1 MGDKIGAS
9 QKIYVDYDTG
19 AVERILKKLS
29 GEALDQAWRRALQ
42 KTGAWVKTCVTRE
55 LGKTAKIPR
64 KALMIGGRRKSPR
77 LEAYF
82 DRNDEGVMK
91 VWLGLR
97 PIDAHRLAYGKGATQ
112 TRSGGVRA
120 GPHRFPHAFLMPIY
134 GKNSQ
139 GQRVK
144 VMRNR
149 VTRSGKSISEAKTI
163 VMQRR
168 GRNRLP
174 LDKVTLDFQAQG
186 NTAMQ
191 NAAKG
196 VADTLIKKLRSEVR
210 FELSKQ
216 DGNAQ

>member
-1 MGDKIGAS
+1 MSDKPSVS
-9 QKIYVDYDTG
+9 QKIYVDYDTS

-42 KTGAWVKTCVTRE
+42 KTGAWIKTRVTQE
-55 LGKTAKIPR
+55 LSKTAKIPR
-64 KALMIGGRRKSPR
+64 KALIVGGRRSRPR
-77 LEAYF
+77 LDAYF

-97 PIDAHRLAYGKGATQ
+97 PIDAHRLAYGRGATQ

-120 GPHRFPHAFLMPIY
+120 GQHHFPHAFLMPVY
-134 GKNSQ
+134 GKN
-139 GQRVK
+139 GEGKRVK
-144 VMRNR
+144 VMRDR
-149 VTRSGKSISEAKTI
+149 VTRGGKIISEAKTI

-168 GRNRLP
+168 GRKRLP